1 MDTVKKMRQN
11 VKKYIE
17 TADEKV
23 VKMMHAMLEA
33 DAETSWWDSM
43 PENIKID
50 VEKAIIEADN
60 GDTVP
65 DFTIQ
70 KRMQKWLAK

>member
-43 PENIKID
+43 PEAIKID

-60 GDTVP
+60 GDNIP
-65 DFTIQ
+65 DSTIQ